1 MNATV
6 QLPAPWACPTLPCMS
21 EEDPLPHWPT
31 VRVHPPASYP
41 VFSLQEVE
49 RLSPRTGA
57 VGRFQVLNCA
67 PWVNVIAL
75 TEKDEVVLIR
85 QFRHGTAEVTVEI
98 PGGLVDADEE
108 SRDAAAREL
117 LEETGFAG
125 QAPVSL
131 GSVEPNP
138 AIQDNVCSTFLIRD
152 ARPVA
157 PPRPDD
163 MEHIQV
169 WLLPLEEIDEWIRL
183 GKIRHALVVAAF
195 KLLELH
201 ERSLS
206 PPG

>member
-1 MNATV
+1 MNAPD
-6 QLPAPWACPTLPCMS
+6 QLPTPWACPTLLYMS
-21 EEDPLPHWPT
+21 EQDPLPQWPT
-31 VRVHPPASYP
+31 VRVHPPVSYP

-49 RLSPRTGA
+49 RLSPRTGT
-57 VGRFQVLNCA
+57 VGRFQILNCA

-75 TEKDEVVLIR
+75 TERDEVVLIR

-117 LEETGFAG
+117 LEETGYAG
-125 QAPVSL
+125 GTAVSL

-138 AIQDNVCSTFLIRD
+138 ALQDNVCSTYLIRD

-157 PPRPDD
+157 SPRPDD
-163 MEHIQV
+163 MEHIEV
-169 WLLPLEEIDEWIRL
+169 LLLPREGIDEWIRT

-195 KLLELH
+195 KLFELH
-201 ERSLS
+201 ERSLD

>member
-1 MNATV
+1 
-6 QLPAPWACPTLPCMS
+6 
-21 EEDPLPHWPT
+21 
-31 VRVHPPASYP
+31 
-41 VFSLQEVE
+41 
-49 RLSPRTGA
+49 
-57 VGRFQVLNCA
+57 
-67 PWVNVIAL
+67 VNVIAL